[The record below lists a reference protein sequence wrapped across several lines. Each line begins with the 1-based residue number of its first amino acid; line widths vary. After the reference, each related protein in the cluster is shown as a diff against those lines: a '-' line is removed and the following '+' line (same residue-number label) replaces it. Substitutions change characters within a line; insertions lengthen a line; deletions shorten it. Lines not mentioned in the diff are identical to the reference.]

1 MPGRSQ
7 VFPAILAFILALL
20 TAKAV
25 ALDFREKNTG
35 LEGLLNVELA
45 YGLRMRTQDADPKL
59 VSIANAGKRSN
70 SGNFDN
76 GTLNYEQG
84 DLTSNM
90 FRSTGELTLRW
101 GNFGA
106 FFRGYAFYDY
116 ENEDNNRAHTDL
128 TGEGKEQVG
137 SDAQLLDANFSARF
151 TVQDVPLIL
160 RLGDQVVNWGES
172 RFFPT
177 SGVNVANP
185 IDIPLFQQPTSTVR
199 DLRRPVGMLWGV
211 AHLTPLLILEA
222 YYQYDWDKS
231 VLPATGTFFSS
242 NDGLSP
248 GGRFIQVTGTANELG
263 TDLSERFGIPVATLE
278 AAGIPAFDPDFLQ
291 IYQRADA
298 DRPSDSGQFG
308 ITLQS
313 IVPQLH
319 DSKFALH
326 FANYHSKVPFFG
338 AITPS
343 VAAYK
348 TYSQQSISALADT
361 LIGEGVD
368 AAKALPAAVETQF
381 SRFQGEGRYFV
392 QYPENIK
399 MLGVSLSTTS
409 DRTGTAYFGEI
420 GYHFDAP
427 LSPHVG
433 DMMDEI
439 LPGATRD
446 NPLAPVDLQTISE
459 EELAADYANK
469 RFDPIIERDKTFALV
484 GATQLFGPRLGSAQS
499 VLNVE
504 LAWLHIWNM
513 PSRSNLLLTEPGL
526 IVAQFSPR
534 NAFATANSWGY
545 RLGGTLVYPNVFGGI
560 TLRPRVL
567 WSHDVDGNSPVGA
580 GPFRQDRKTFSLG
593 LQGEYIKRLRVDLAY
608 TSFWGAGEWN
618 LLNDRDNINLS
629 IRYAF

>member
-1 MPGRSQ
+1 MSGRSQ
-7 VFPAILAFILALL
+7 LFPAILAFTLALL
-20 TAKAV
+20 PATAG
-25 ALDFREKNTG
+25 ALGFLEKNTG

-45 YGLRMRTQDADPKL
+45 YGLRMRTQDADPQL
-59 VSIANAGKRSN
+59 VSIANGGKRSN
-70 SGNFDN
+70 SGNFDD
-76 GTLNYEQG
+76 GTLNYDQG

-90 FRSTGELTLRW
+90 LRTTGELTLRW

-106 FFRGYAFYDY
+106 FLRGYAFYDY
-116 ENEDNNRAHTDL
+116 ENEENNRARTDL
-128 TGEGKEQVG
+128 TEEGKEQVG
-137 SDAQLLDANFSARF
+137 SDAQLLDANISARF
-151 TVQDVPLIL
+151 TVRDVPLIL

-185 IDIPLFQQPTSTVR
+185 VDIPLFQQPTSTLR

-211 AHLTPLLILEA
+211 AHLTPLLIFEA
-222 YYQYDWDKS
+222 YYQYDWDKT
-231 VLPATGTFFSS
+231 VLPADGTFLST

-248 GGRFIQVTGTANELG
+248 GGRFIQVTGTAGEFG
-263 TDLSERFGIPVATLE
+263 TDLSERFGIPAATLE
-278 AAGIPAFDPDFLQ
+278 AVGIRAFDPNFLQ
-291 IYQRADA
+291 ITQRIDA
-298 DRPSDSGQFG
+298 DRASDSGQFG
-308 ITLQS
+308 VTLQS

-319 DSKFALH
+319 DTKFALH

-348 TYSQQSISALADT
+348 AYSQQAISALTDT

-368 AAKALPAAVETQF
+368 AAKAVPAAVETQF
-381 SRFQGEGRYFV
+381 SRFQSEGSYFL

-399 MLGVSLSTTS
+399 MLGLSLSTTS

-427 LSPHVG
+427 LSPHAG
-433 DMMDEI
+433 DLMNEV
-439 LPGATRD
+439 LPGASRD
-446 NPLAPVDLQTISE
+446 NPLAPVDLQTVSE
-459 EELAADYANK
+459 EELTADYANK
-469 RFDPIIERDKTFALV
+469 RFDPIIERDKTFALA
-484 GATQLFGPRLGSAQS
+484 GATQFFGPRLGSAQS
-499 VLNVE
+499 ALNIE
-504 LAWLHIWNM
+504 LAWLHIWDM

-534 NAFATANSWGY
+534 SAFATANSWGY

-580 GPFRQDRKTFSLG
+580 GPFRHGRKVFTLG
-593 LQGEYIKRLRVDLAY
+593 LRGEYIKRLRVDLAY
-608 TSFWGAGEWN
+608 TTFWGAGEWN
-618 LLNDRDNINLS
+618 MLNDRDNINLS